1 MTDQVPGRS
10 WLEADGL
17 HLDVRGLNPPDPAV
31 AVLWHIDR
39 PDQDGPVT
47 VLLDRHP
54 IYLFP
59 ELAERGW
66 EAEKISGEPG
76 NVCLVLRPSK

>member
-1 MTDQVPGRS
+1 M
-10 WLEADGL
+10 
-17 HLDVRGLNPPDPAV
+17 HLDTRGLDPPDPAV

-39 PDQDGPVT
+39 PEQDGPVT
-47 VLLDRHP
+47 VYLDRHP

-66 EAEKISGEPG
+66 TAEVAPGEAGG
-76 NVCLVLRPSK
+76 VRLVLRPCA